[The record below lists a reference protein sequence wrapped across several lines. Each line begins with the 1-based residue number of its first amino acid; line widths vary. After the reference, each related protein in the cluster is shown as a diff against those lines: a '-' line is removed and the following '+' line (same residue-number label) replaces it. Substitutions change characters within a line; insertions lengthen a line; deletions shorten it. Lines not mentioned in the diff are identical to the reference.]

1 MPWLNDFSAGV
12 DDPLESFTK
21 TTRNAVLIRDKPVV
35 RNPLLKNMLQNENII
50 EAKPCKKT
58 TLN

>member
-1 MPWLNDFSAGV
+1 MCWLNDLSARV
-12 DDPLESFTK
+12 DDPLESLTK
-21 TTRNAVLIRDKPVV
+21 TTRNAVLRRDKPVV